1 MQHVQVSYCLPQH
14 PSYSKFG
21 SARIMTNELRLATVM
36 ARTLQNNNVGIKM
49 EKSEGKR
56 IVWNN
61 YNKYKIKYIRLNTHT
76 HTHGMEHGKCAMVM
90 CICSY
95 ACVYAMPDSTAHSHH
110 HPTHFVLVC
119 SHSHTKKKNNKTIV
133 YIKEAVPH
141 MFCAVHV
148 SATSCCQFNL
158 GV

>member
-76 HTHGMEHGKCAMVM
+76 HTEWNMANVLW
-90 CICSY
+90 S
-95 ACVYAMPDSTAHSHH
+95 CVYALMRVCMQCQIARHIAIIILRTLCSFAL
-110 HPTHFVLVC
+110 TH
-119 SHSHTKKKNNKTIV
+119 TRKKKQQNDCV
-133 YIKEAVPH
+133 Y
-141 MFCAVHV
+141 
-148 SATSCCQFNL
+148 
-158 GV
+158 